1 MRAILLFSALIFAS
15 ANTFAAEGDAA
26 KGATV
31 FNKCKACHS
40 YAEGA
45 KHKIGPNLWGLV
57 GRKLGEAEGYTYSA
71 AYTAKKG
78 TVTWD
83 DTTLDTYLAAPK
95 EFIPGTKMAFPGVK
109 DAAQRADLI
118 AYLKTLK

>member
-1 MRAILLFSALIFAS
+1 MRFMSAITMIILA
-15 ANTFAAEGDAA
+15 ANTATAADAT

-40 YAEGA
+40 AAAGA
-45 KHKIGPNLWGLV
+45 PNRVGPNLWGLV
-57 GRKLGEAEGYTYSA
+57 GRKLGEAEGYKYSA

-83 DTTLDTYLAAPK
+83 EATLETYLADPK
-95 EFIPGTKMAFPGVK
+95 GFIPGTKMAFAGVK
-109 DAAQRADLI
+109 DAIERTDLI

>member
-1 MRAILLFSALIFAS
+1 MYRTALMAALLMVSNLAM
-15 ANTFAAEGDAA
+15 AEGDAA

-40 YAEGA
+40 YAAGA
-45 KHKIGPNLWGLV
+45 KHKVGPNLWGLV
-57 GRKLGEAEGYTYSA
+57 GRKLGVAEGYTYSP

-83 DTTLDTYLAAPK
+83 EATLDTYLTKPK
-95 EFIPGTKMAFPGVK
+95 EFIPGTKMAFAGVA
-109 DAAQRADLI
+109 DAGERANLI